1 MANDKQ
7 RPILIS
13 VIAILYFIA
22 GIFAVIAGIALMLGV
37 ITQADMGQGFE
48 DMSMTVLG
56 AALLIYGLFNLVMA
70 GGFWNGWT
78 IMWILG
84 VIFTALGLI
93 IGIASIFFGGFI
105 GIIPIIIYLL
115 ILWYLLRP
123 GVKEFFGM

>member
-115 ILWYLLRP
+115 ILWYLFRP